1 MLSLRNLRI
10 TFNIL
15 PLGRT
20 ASKPRTSSR
29 ALPYRIVWFPPAFV
43 ASTPPM
49 LAEPSEEI
57 DKGSKRPSSVAAF
70 CAILRVTPASIV
82 MVKSVWSIP

>member
-1 MLSLRNLRI
+1 
-10 TFNIL
+10 
-15 PLGRT
+15 
-20 ASKPRTSSR
+20 
-29 ALPYRIVWFPPAFV
+29 
-43 ASTPPM
+43 M